1 MICAIHQPQTYPWL
15 GYFAK
20 IMQSDIFVFFDDVQF
35 KKNEYQNRNRIKTD
49 RGWMWLTVPVVHN
62 FGQKINE
69 VQIDN
74 KQKWKK
80 KHLNTLI
87 TYYRKAPFFNSLFA
101 ELKELYSRKYELLID
116 FNIATIEWIL
126 KKLKIEKKIL
136 LSSSLNYNPD
146 QLPLSA
152 DEKLINILKI
162 INTETYLSGQG
173 GKNYLNLELFKDNG
187 IKVIFQDFR
196 HPVYHQLYG
205 DFIPNLSILDLLFNE
220 GENSINIIT
229 KGIK

>member
-20 IMQSDIFVFFDDVQF
+20 IMQSDIFIFFDDVQF

-74 KQKWKK
+74 KQKWEK

-126 KKLKIEKKIL
+126 EKLKIERKIL

-162 INTETYLSGQG
+162 INAETYLSGQG

>member
-74 KQKWKK
+74 KQKWEK

-126 KKLKIEKKIL
+126 KKLKIERKI
-136 LSSSLNYNPD
+136 
-146 QLPLSA
+146 
-152 DEKLINILKI
+152 
-162 INTETYLSGQG
+162 
-173 GKNYLNLELFKDNG
+173 
-187 IKVIFQDFR
+187 
-196 HPVYHQLYG
+196 
-205 DFIPNLSILDLLFNE
+205 
-220 GENSINIIT
+220 
-229 KGIK
+229 